1 MAWEIWFDS
10 SSDNYG
16 QIGFFCNTSDHSFGP
31 VFMTNTSFD
40 KGQFYEMWEKA
51 GFKDPR
57 SDDDNISTHTYH
69 ILNLMDDYKEK
80 IIATMKVSRVDGIN
94 APFPFY
100 EDSIKTWY
108 MSGLGFSPFKPA
120 LEALSEDDF
129 DIVNDLIEETNEE
142 MQHEILS
149 NPSPLPEEKKTW
161 REYKGFRVDYSW
173 EVLDD

>member
-1 MAWEIWFDS
+1 
-10 SSDNYG
+10 
-16 QIGFFCNTSDHSFGP
+16 
-31 VFMTNTSFD
+31 
-40 KGQFYEMWEKA
+40 
-51 GFKDPR
+51 
-57 SDDDNISTHTYH
+57 
-69 ILNLMDDYKEK
+69 
-80 IIATMKVSRVDGIN
+80 
-94 APFPFY
+94 
-100 EDSIKTWY
+100 

-149 NPSPLPEEKKTW
+149 NPSPLPEQKKTW